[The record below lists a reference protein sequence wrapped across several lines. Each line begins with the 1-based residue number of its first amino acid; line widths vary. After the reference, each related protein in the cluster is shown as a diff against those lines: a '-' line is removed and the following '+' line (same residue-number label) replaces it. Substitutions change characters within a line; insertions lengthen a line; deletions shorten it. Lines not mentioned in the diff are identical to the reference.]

1 MFKITQFKPSRYEYA
16 SQLTPH
22 PLGWCA
28 ITMGAGVENLGAL
41 KESYEFRIRERGSC
55 ETEKQLGRKAP
66 AVLRR
71 KSKFRGGGGNNANL
85 TSFKILWRVSP
96 KPGNHK
102 RNPASSY
109 VFTIFHPLSCCSC
122 NHSSCWVLLG

>member
-1 MFKITQFKPSRYEYA
+1 MINSSSTVVKPLPLLLLLS
-16 SQLTPH
+16 SH
-22 PLGWCA
+22 PILWAVRCHHHGSWSGKPGSSKG
-28 ITMGAGVENLGAL
+28 I
-41 KESYEFRIRERGSC
+41 YEFRIRDRGNC
-55 ETEKQLGRKAP
+55 EMEKQLGRKAP

-71 KSKFRGGGGNNANL
+71 KSKFRGGGGNNANS
-85 TSFKILWRVSP
+85 TAFKILWRVSP

-122 NHSSCWVLLG
+122 NRSSC